1 MAIADNLT
9 YLSPVIDDLQKR
21 FPDNSTINIVCH
33 GHSVPAGYFAT
44 PFVNPF
50 DSYPHLL
57 HREIKERFPF
67 SIVNVIVTAVGG
79 ESSHHGSERF
89 KSDVLCMRPR
99 VVTLDYGLNDRM
111 NALPST
117 ESFWKRMIEEALADD
132 VKIILM
138 TPSWDQSYFRADQNW
153 ISLVDQVLQIRRLAD
168 EYSVGLA
175 DSFLEFQRYIDAGGC
190 LVNLLSHFNHPN
202 RRAHERI
209 AAELSRWFLA
219 R

>member
-9 YLSPVIDDLQKR
+9 YLNPVIDDLQKQ
-21 FPDNSTINIVCH
+21 FPDNLTVNIACH

-44 PFVNPF
+44 PFVDPF
-50 DSYPHLL
+50 HSYPHLL

-67 SIVNVIVTAVGG
+67 SVVNVIVTAVGG
-79 ESSHHGSERF
+79 ESSMLGSERF
-89 KSDVLCMRPR
+89 ASDVLCMRPR

-111 NALPST
+111 NALSTT
-117 ESFWKRMIEEALADD
+117 ESYWKRMIEESLAND

-138 TPSWDQSYFRADQNW
+138 TPSWDQSYFRTDRSW
-153 ISLVDQVLQIRRLAD
+153 TSLVDQAIQIRRLAE

-175 DSFLEFQRYIDAGGC
+175 DSFLEFQKHIDTGGS
-190 LVNLLSHFNHPN
+190 LADLLSHVNHPN
-202 RRAHERI
+202 QRAHERI